1 MPLWPSNFA
10 QFGGPHVRPLG
21 TSGWNISFD
30 VHWGQLVHSWHCVQE
45 FWRKTRFFNEIGH
58 FRHFYHFCLNEGC
71 DTPTLKIRDS
81 HRTTSGVNLRVPLP
95 YTNPITS
102 FGSWHPI
109 LLWPGALSDTGQCNM
124 NSSTSI
130 GSSMTIARE
139 KDTEIERE
147 RERERESESESLSI
161 FVSERVRGKRRY

>member
-95 YTNPITS
+95 HTNPITS
-102 FGSWHPI
+102 FDSWHPI
-109 LLWPGALSDTGQCNM
+109 LLWPGALSDTGQ
-124 NSSTSI
+124 SI
-130 GSSMTIARE
+130 VDQCMASMFVPAQ
-139 KDTEIERE
+139 
-147 RERERESESESLSI
+147 SLVFDRFSKANGWTDG
-161 FVSERVRGKRRY
+161 RTDRRTDGRTDWPTDRRIDG

>member
-95 YTNPITS
+95 HTNPITS
-102 FGSWHPI
+102 FDSWHPI
-109 LLWPGALSDTGQCNM
+109 LLWPGALSDTGQWENDFFWPFSPFFTIFACLWA
-124 NSSTSI
+124 NSLPNLCLC
-130 GSSMTIARE
+130 RQ
-139 KDTEIERE
+139 K
-147 RERERESESESLSI
+147 
-161 FVSERVRGKRRY
+161 